1 MAKPTTRAEL
11 IEYALRALGKPVIS
25 INVDDDQL
33 NDRVDEAL
41 QFYQE
46 YHSDAVILHYRKH
59 QVTQEDID
67 NGYLTLP
74 DDLLFVTRILPHNSS
89 TRDMFSIDYQMHLND
104 IYDLRNSG
112 SIVTYE
118 MTKQYMSLLN
128 MTFENGLHQCLRFNR
143 HMDRLYIDTNWSAK
157 FKVGD
162 YIVIEGYTT
171 LDPDEYTDVYNDL
184 FLKRYLVALI
194 KRNWG
199 ANLKKFSGMQLI
211 GGVEFNG
218 QVLFDEAQADLTK
231 LEEDIYTKYEMPPM
245 GAIG

>member
-1 MAKPTTRAEL
+1 
-11 IEYALRALGKPVIS
+11 
-25 INVDDDQL
+25 
-33 NDRVDEAL
+33 
-41 QFYQE
+41 
-46 YHSDAVILHYRKH
+46 
-59 QVTQEDID
+59 
-67 NGYLTLP
+67 
-74 DDLLFVTRILPHNSS
+74 
-89 TRDMFSIDYQMHLND
+89 
-104 IYDLRNSG
+104 
-112 SIVTYE
+112 
-118 MTKQYMSLLN
+118 
-128 MTFENGLHQCLRFNR
+128 
-143 HMDRLYIDTNWSAK
+143 MDRLYIDTNWSTK